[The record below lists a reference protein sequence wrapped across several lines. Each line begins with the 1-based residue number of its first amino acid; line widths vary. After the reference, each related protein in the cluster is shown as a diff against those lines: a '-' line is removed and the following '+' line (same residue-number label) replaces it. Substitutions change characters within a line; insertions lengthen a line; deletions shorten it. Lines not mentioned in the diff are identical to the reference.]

1 MKFRHGSREEPE
13 INLIPFIDVLLV
25 ILIFLMLTTTYSK
38 FTELQLTLPTADTEA
53 MKDRPREIIVTV
65 SADGRYIVNKQPL
78 QGRSV
83 TELGS
88 AMNVAAQAMGA
99 GKPPVLI
106 ISADAQTPHQAVVTV
121 MEAARARGLS
131 QITFASQATGGRS
144 R

>member
-1 MKFRHGSREEPE
+1 M
-13 INLIPFIDVLLV
+13 
-25 ILIFLMLTTTYSK
+25 
-38 FTELQLTLPTADTEA
+38 
-53 MKDRPREIIVTV
+53 TV
-65 SADGRYIVNKQPL
+65 SADGHYIVNKQPL

-131 QITFASQATGGRS
+131 QITFASQATGGRT

>member
-25 ILIFLMLTTTYSK
+25 ILIFLMLTTTYNK

-131 QITFASQATGGRS
+131 QITFASQSTGRA

>member
-1 MKFRHGSREEPE
+1 MNFRHGTREEPE

-25 ILIFLMLTTTYSK
+25 ILIFLMLTTTYNK

-65 SADGRYIVNKQPL
+65 GADGRYMVNKQAL

-88 AMNVAAQAMGA
+88 AMAIANQELGA

-121 MEAARARGLS
+121 MEAARSRGLS
-131 QITFASQATGGRS
+131 QITFASQSTARA